1 MGVAFVCVIL
11 LLVFVVIPATLFTWA
26 AKRGQRK
33 RFERIPHTVTEGEL
47 RTQKAMEGAL
57 RNAQQNQPPA
67 GAPSLS
73 ARLTQLDE
81 ALHQGLITQQVYD
94 KKRADIIASA

>member
-1 MGVAFVCVIL
+1 
-11 LLVFVVIPATLFTWA
+11 
-26 AKRGQRK
+26 
-33 RFERIPHTVTEGEL
+33 
-47 RTQKAMEGAL
+47 MEGAL
-57 RNAQQNQPPA
+57 RNAQQNQRPA